1 MPYPYSLGSKR
12 FSQRAPGAP
21 HDPKRPNP
29 AAPLANTRHEQFCQ
43 SCALGMGSSAA
54 YRAAYACS
62 QKSSEANGP
71 RLIGVARIR
80 ARISWLKSIAARDT
94 AFTLERLIAAAEQAR
109 RHAHEAGQ
117 LTAAVLAVKEL
128 GILTGLRVEQREV
141 RTARL
146 EDMST
151 SELLA
156 IAASGRKTD
165 RKTALEASAET
176 PMITDTSTSS
186 VRDGPS
192 HQPQS
197 QAGAEAPAEEDPT
210 PPGMDRPPRPEGRPG
225 SPLSRT
231 DCAGERGE
239 GG

>member
-29 AAPLANTRHEQFCQ
+29 AAPLANGQHEQFAQ
-43 SCALGMGSSAA
+43 SCALGMAPSAA
-54 YRAAYACS
+54 YRAAYPA
-62 QKSSEANGP
+62 SSKRSAESAAP
-71 RLIGVARIR
+71 RLTALVRIR

-156 IAASGRKTD
+156 IAASGRQTD
-165 RKTALEASAET
+165 RQTALAVDVEK
-176 PMITDTSTSS
+176 PMITDTSRVSS
-186 VRDGPS
+186 AEGPS
-192 HQPQS
+192 AQPE
-197 QAGAEAPAEEDPT
+197 AEAEAEAPAEKDPT
-210 PPGMDRPPRPEGRPG
+210 PRGMDRPPRPEGRPG

-231 DCAGERGE
+231 DCAGERE
-239 GG
+239 

>member
-1 MPYPYSLGSKR
+1 MAHDARQNVPISKH
-12 FSQRAPGAP
+12 AL
-21 HDPKRPNP
+21 HHNP
-29 AAPLANTRHEQFCQ
+29 ADPLDNPRHERFCQ
-43 SCALGMGSSAA
+43 HASVGMNTTAA
-54 YRAAYACS
+54 YRATYGCS
-62 QKSSEANGP
+62 QKSAETNGP
-71 RLIGVARIR
+71 ALMGIARVR
-80 ARISWLKSIAARDT
+80 ARVGHLRAVAARDT

-176 PMITDTSTSS
+176 PMITDTSEAS
-186 VRDGPS
+186 VGDGPS
-192 HQPQS
+192 HQPEG

-210 PPGMDRPPRPEGRPG
+210 PRGMDRPQAPEGRPG
-225 SPLSRT
+225 SPLTPTNR
-231 DCAGERGE
+231 AGERE
-239 GG
+239 

>member
-1 MPYPYSLGSKR
+1 MPSQAPQSPTEPDPSL
-12 FSQRAPGAP
+12 PLV
-21 HDPKRPNP
+21 NP
-29 AAPLANTRHEQFCQ
+29 RWERFCQ
-43 SCALGMGSSAA
+43 CCALGMSPTAA
-54 YRAAYACS
+54 YRSAYGCA
-62 QKSSEANGP
+62 QKSAEAHAP
-71 RLIGVARIR
+71 RLVAYGSVT
-80 ARISWLKSIAARDT
+80 ARLTWIKEAAARDT
-94 AFTLERLIAAAEQAR
+94 VWSLERLIAAAEQAR

-165 RKTALEASAET
+165 RKTALEASSET

-186 VRDGPS
+186 VGDGPS
-192 HQPQS
+192 HQPQG

-225 SPLSRT
+225 SPLSPT
-231 DCAGERGE
+231 DCAGERG
-239 GG
+239 GGE

>member
-1 MPYPYSLGSKR
+1 M
-12 FSQRAPGAP
+12 AP
-21 HDPKRPNP
+21 
-29 AAPLANTRHEQFCQ
+29 
-43 SCALGMGSSAA
+43 SAA
-54 YRAAYACS
+54 YRAAYPA
-62 QKSSEANGP
+62 SSKRSAESAAP
-71 RLIGVARIR
+71 RLSALVRIR
-80 ARISWLKSIAARDT
+80 ARISWLQSIAARDT

-165 RKTALEASAET
+165 RKTALEAGAET

-192 HQPQS
+192 RLPQAEAS
-197 QAGAEAPAEEDPT
+197 AEAPAEEDPT

-225 SPLSRT
+225 SPLPPT
-231 DCAGERGE
+231 DCAGERE
-239 GG
+239 

>member
-1 MPYPYSLGSKR
+1 MPNYRQANKA
-12 FSQRAPGAP
+12 SQDVAE
-21 HDPKRPNP
+21 PNP
-29 AAPLANTRHEQFCQ
+29 AIPLANGRQERFCQ
-43 SCALGMGSSAA
+43 CCALGMNPTAADRSA
-54 YRAAYACS
+54 YGCS
-62 QKSSEANGP
+62 QTSAEAAAP
-71 RLIGVARIR
+71 RLLGVVRVNARVMR
-80 ARISWLKSIAARDT
+80 LKAEAARDT

-165 RKTALEASAET
+165 RKTALEAGVET

-192 HQPQS
+192 HQPEG

-210 PPGMDRPPRPEGRPG
+210 PRGMDRPQAPEGRPG
-225 SPLSRT
+225 SPLTPTNR
-231 DCAGERGE
+231 AGERE
-239 GG
+239 

>member
-1 MPYPYSLGSKR
+1 LTWIK
-12 FSQRAPGAP
+12 
-21 HDPKRPNP
+21 
-29 AAPLANTRHEQFCQ
+29 
-43 SCALGMGSSAA
+43 
-54 YRAAYACS
+54 
-62 QKSSEANGP
+62 EA
-71 RLIGVARIR
+71 
-80 ARISWLKSIAARDT
+80 AARDT
-94 AFTLERLIAAAEQAR
+94 AWNLERLIAAAEQAR

-156 IAASGRKTD
+156 IAASGRNTD
-165 RKTALEASAET
+165 RKTALEVGAET
-176 PMITDTSTSS
+176 PMITDTSEAS

-192 HQPQS
+192 AEP
-197 QAGAEAPAEEDPT
+197 QAGGQAEAPAEEDPT

-231 DCAGERGE
+231 DCAGERG
-239 GG
+239 

>member
-1 MPYPYSLGSKR
+1 M
-12 FSQRAPGAP
+12 
-21 HDPKRPNP
+21 NP
-29 AAPLANTRHEQFCQ
+29 
-43 SCALGMGSSAA
+43 SAA
-54 YRAAYACS
+54 YRSAYGCS
-62 QKSSEANGP
+62 QKSAEANGS
-71 RLIGVARIR
+71 RLLTIASVVGRLAWVR
-80 ARISWLKSIAARDT
+80 AEAARDT
-94 AFTLERLIAAAEQAR
+94 AWNLERLIAAAEQAR

-165 RKTALEASAET
+165 RKTALEASSET

-186 VRDGPS
+186 VGDGPS
-192 HQPQS
+192 HQPQG
-197 QAGAEAPAEEDPT
+197 QAEAEAPAEEDPT

-225 SPLSRT
+225 SPLSPT
-231 DCAGERGE
+231 DCAGERG
-239 GG
+239 GGE

>member
-1 MPYPYSLGSKR
+1 MAHDARQNVPISKH
-12 FSQRAPGAP
+12 AL
-21 HDPKRPNP
+21 HHNP
-29 AAPLANTRHEQFCQ
+29 ADPLDNPRHERFCQ
-43 SCALGMGSSAA
+43 HASVGMNTTAA
-54 YRAAYACS
+54 YRATYGCS
-62 QKSSEANGP
+62 QKSAETNGP
-71 RLIGVARIR
+71 ALMGIARVR
-80 ARISWLKSIAARDT
+80 ARVGHLRAVAARDT

-156 IAASGRKTD
+156 IAASGRGVKGGV
-165 RKTALEASAET
+165 ALEAGAET
-176 PMITDTSTSS
+176 PMIADTSRVSS
-186 VRDGPS
+186 AEGASAEPEAEVK
-192 HQPQS
+192 
-197 QAGAEAPAEEDPT
+197 AEAAAEEDPT
-210 PPGMDRPPRPEGRPG
+210 PRGMDRPPRPEGRPG
-225 SPLSRT
+225 SPLSPT

-239 GG
+239 GE